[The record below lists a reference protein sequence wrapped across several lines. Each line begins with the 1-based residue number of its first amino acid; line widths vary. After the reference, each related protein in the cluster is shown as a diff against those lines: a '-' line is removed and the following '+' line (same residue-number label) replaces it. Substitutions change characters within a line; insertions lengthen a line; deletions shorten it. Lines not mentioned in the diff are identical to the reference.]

1 MPVASVGDTARATLD
16 VTAATVDQFASVT
29 GDENPLHT
37 DEEYASEG
45 VFGGRVAH
53 GALTAGVVSAALARL
68 DGDVVYLSQESTFEN
83 PVFPGETVTATVEV
97 VEDLGDD
104 RLRVETRAETDEPV
118 LSGSAVVLSL
128 PHE

>member
-1 MPVASVGDTARATLD
+1 M
-16 VTAATVDQFASVT
+16 TAATVDQFASVT

-83 PVFPGETVTATVEV
+83 PVFPGETVTATAEV

-104 RLRVETRAETDEPV
+104 RLRVEIRAETDELV

-128 PHE
+128 AHE

>member
-83 PVFPGETVTATVEV
+83 PVFPGETVTATAEV

-104 RLRVETRAETDEPV
+104 RLRVEIRAETDELV

-128 PHE
+128 AHE

>member
-16 VTAATVDQFASVT
+16 VTAAAVDQFASVT

-97 VEDLGDD
+97 VDDLGDD

-128 PHE
+128 VHG

>member
-16 VTAATVDQFASVT
+16 VTATTVDRFASLT

-37 DEEYASEG
+37 DEEYANEG
-45 VFGGRVAH
+45 VFGERVAH

-68 DGDVVYLSQESTFEN
+68 DGDVVYLSQETDFEN

-97 VEDLGDD
+97 VETLGDD
-104 RLRVETRAETDEPV
+104 RLRVETAAETDERV